1 MARRPV
7 LARQLVVAAFAVLLA
22 PAAHA
27 LDLLEVWRAAAVHD
41 PQFEAARAAR
51 GAGEAR
57 RKQAAA
63 LWRPAIALEGDAG
76 IAQRETSVRGAQFS
90 APGFGTS
97 NGVAFDT
104 SVNGG
109 TAGRVAITLRQPLVS
124 RERSAEA
131 AQLEISGDAAELGWR
146 VAEQDLM
153 LRSAQRYFDVALAGE
168 QLRLIMRQQS
178 AVEQALTEARDR
190 YRLGDRPVT
199 DTHEAAARA
208 AALKAQRLSA
218 ATLLEVRR
226 VALADL
232 AGLAVDSASLALPR
246 AVPPADE
253 LGDVDG
259 WIAQAERDSPT
270 LLLAQAR
277 VRTAEAEARKTGTA
291 WSPTVDLVGQVSRE
305 RLSGSGDFGSAS
317 NSGTDNAIGVR
328 INVPL
333 YTGGMRS
340 ARQLEAERLLA
351 QARAE
356 QEQARAQ
363 VARET
368 RAAWLDLAVGRE
380 EIAALEAAASA
391 SDARLDA
398 TQVGVQAGDRTTL
411 DLLNAQNDAA
421 AARHAVLQAQ
431 ARLLIGRLRLAA
443 LAGQLDETRLAQVN
457 AFLLGP

>member
-1 MARRPV
+1 MAAYRASTRR
-7 LARQLVVAAFAVLLA
+7 LLVAAFAALLA
-22 PAAHA
+22 PAAQA
-27 LDLLEVWRAAAVHD
+27 LDLVEVWRAAAVHD

-57 RKQAAA
+57 RQQASA
-63 LWRPAIALEGDAG
+63 LWRPTVALEGDAG
-76 IAQRETSVRGAQFS
+76 LAGRETSVRGAQFS

-104 SVNGG
+104 SVTGG
-109 TAGRVAITLRQPLVS
+109 ASGRLGITLRQPLIS
-124 RERSAEA
+124 RERTAEA
-131 AQLEISGDAAELGWR
+131 AQLEIAGDTAELGWR
-146 VAEQDLM
+146 VAEQELM

-168 QLRLIMRQQS
+168 QLRLIVRQQA
-178 AVEQALTEARDR
+178 AVEAALTEARDR

-208 AALKAQRLSA
+208 AALKAQRLA
-218 ATLLEVRR
+218 ATTQLEVRR

-232 AGLAVDSASLALPR
+232 AGVAVDSASLALPR

-259 WIAQAERDSPT
+259 WLMQADRDSPT

-277 VRTAEAEARKTGTA
+277 VRTAQAEASKNAAA
-291 WSPTVDLVGQVSRE
+291 WSPTVDVVAHVGRE
-305 RLSGSGDFGSAS
+305 RIAGTGDYGSAS
-317 NSGTDNAIGVR
+317 SSAADNQIGVR
-328 INVPL
+328 LSVPL
-333 YTGGMRS
+333 YTGGMRT

-356 QEQARAQ
+356 LEQARAE

-380 EIAALEAAASA
+380 EISALQAAAEA
-391 SDARLDA
+391 SDARLGA

-431 ARLLIGRLRLAA
+431 ARLLVGRLRLAA
-443 LAGQLDETRLAQVN
+443 LAGQLDEARLTQVN